1 MNGRV
6 VVRVG
11 LLERSG
17 AGHVRICCKGAPGR
31 DRQGEEARNINDS
44 SRALRLDRGLCNRF
58 GQPALPWA
66 GRGGV
71 PRSGRRPRRVPLT
84 PKRALRTRKCSSN
97 RRSRVRNAPFDE
109 EGVGRARRGPRR
121 RSRPGTS
128 PMIRGERLTL
138 ARILV
143 RKAQY
148 VRPSTASYT
157 CAMST
162 GNHQQADRRGRGQP
176 VPEVVRSA
184 GHRPSHRCS
193 TEAGSAQLR
202 PILRPGR
209 VPAARRSRTA

>member
-1 MNGRV
+1 MGPDR
-6 VVRVG
+6 RG
-11 LLERSG
+11 GGDERARGG
-17 AGHVRICCKGAPGR
+17 AGGAPGAVR
-31 DRQGEEARNINDS
+31 GGACPNLLQRRSGPGPTGRRSAKYQRFF
-44 SRALRLDRGLCNRF
+44 SRASARSGPLQQIRTTCAAVG
-58 GQPALPWA
+58 
-66 GRGGV
+66 
-71 PRSGRRPRRVPLT
+71 RSGRCAAVRAEAAAVPLT

-162 GNHQQADRRGRGQP
+162 GNHQ
-176 VPEVVRSA
+176 
-184 GHRPSHRCS
+184 
-193 TEAGSAQLR
+193 
-202 PILRPGR
+202 
-209 VPAARRSRTA
+209 